1 MQKQL
6 QKSGHY
12 LLALLRWLAVGIF
25 IGAIC
30 GLVGG
35 LFSMAVEWATH
46 TRQHH
51 SWLVYLLPLGCAKKL
66 CNAELMLGHLVNAGM
81 ELLESVE
88 KASDY
93 ITKTIRRT
101 VELDIPTTD
110 GICIEEYLSDL
121 A

>member
-1 MQKQL
+1 MQ
-6 QKSGHY
+6 
-12 LLALLRWLAVGIF
+12 
-25 IGAIC
+25 
-30 GLVGG
+30 
-35 LFSMAVEWATH
+35 
-46 TRQHH
+46 
-51 SWLVYLLPLGCAKKL
+51 
-66 CNAELMLGHLVNAGM
+66 

-110 GICIEEYLSDL
+110 GICIEEYLTDL